1 MSVSIIPRIIHTKR
15 DYHVVSNLDSNK
27 HPPSDY
33 IFEIETIGFLRCSRN
48 IPEYNMQDN
57 SYGMIRLELNKQIDN
72 GTGQKCKRFIIVENY
87 PRFLR
92 VITGK
97 TLYSNSF
104 KKTTE
109 YAAPILYEKTT
120 FLNAEDILD
129 ESVIR
134 WRIRQQ
140 SRIIHTIPL
149 LKRRADR
156 K

>member
-15 DYHVVSNLDSNK
+15 DYHVVSNLDSKK

-109 YAAPILYEKTT
+109 YAVPLRYEKTA
-120 FLNAEDILD
+120 FLNEEHFLG
-129 ESVIR
+129 ESLVL
-134 WRIRQQ
+134 WRIRHN
-140 SRIIHTIPL
+140 SHE
-149 LKRRADR
+149 
-156 K
+156 